1 MRRRLNKT
9 NRVCSV
15 GNLAGLY
22 HCASKTDG
30 SLGDERVKMAGVC
43 ATEIL
48 EMQLERGR
56 QLVVFT

>member
-43 ATEIL
+43 DGDGVGE
-48 EMQLERGR
+48 GGGC
-56 QLVVFT
+56 